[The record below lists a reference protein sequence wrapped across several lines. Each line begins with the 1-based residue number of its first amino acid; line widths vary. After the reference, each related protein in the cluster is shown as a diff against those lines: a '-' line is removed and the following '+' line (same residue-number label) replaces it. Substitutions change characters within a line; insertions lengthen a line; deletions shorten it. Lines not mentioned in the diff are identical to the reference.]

1 MVSSDI
7 CLLAGPG
14 CCTTSLLDCPSSTEQ
29 SVDLDLGAL
38 TGGLC
43 ARMILPCIP
52 SIDTSEERTDS
63 AEQVGVGES
72 VLVLDLY
79 LVLETHLKPELQYS
93 VSLQIISVKI
103 LDPLVVCLVPFKSF
117 LLPGLYSQ

>member
-29 SVDLDLGAL
+29 HVDLDLGAL
-38 TGGLC
+38 AGGLC

-117 LLPGLYSQ
+117 LLPCLYSQ